1 VWGSIESDGVYDM
14 CCMEYDVPMRVGIDG
29 SMLFMRGML
38 WVFFLCGGDLIRSM
52 RIFLVIYA

>member
-1 VWGSIESDGVYDM
+1 MRGVSRCVWGSIESDGVYDM

-38 WVFFLCGGDLIRSM
+38 WVFFFMWGRLN
-52 RIFLVIYA
+52 